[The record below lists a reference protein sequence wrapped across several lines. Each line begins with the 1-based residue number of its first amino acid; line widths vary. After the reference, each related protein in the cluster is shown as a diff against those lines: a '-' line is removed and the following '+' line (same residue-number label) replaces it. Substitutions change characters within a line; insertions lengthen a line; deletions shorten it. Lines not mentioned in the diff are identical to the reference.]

1 MATNGLVSIKPLAAP
16 PPAAVTASIP
26 VGPTADPGSAKIC
39 AMDVGSTTCKY
50 VLTTPS
56 GEILSQS
63 YERHNTKQAE
73 KVLEFLTRLE
83 SQFGYSPET
92 DRLFFT
98 GSGAGIIGPLVGAKF
113 VQEVVAVAA
122 SVDKFHPNVRFV
134 SEIGGEDMKTIFF
147 TGQGDAKSK
156 QVLMQSA
163 CSGGTGT
170 FIEKTARKLE
180 IPSEQLSR
188 MQYTGYTLH
197 KVSSKCGIFAEADS
211 NSLLKAGVPIEEIIA
226 SLFEAVVYQNLGTLT
241 RGNTPMPEILLL
253 GGPNLF
259 FKGLQ
264 EAWRHHLAK
273 LWKERKV
280 EFDKDNL
287 AALIK
292 VPDDALYYAAL
303 GCIEVSRRDD
313 PSVGVYKGSKKL
325 DWWIN
330 EGQYEEKKKQGRG
343 GLCKS
348 DADLQAFRD
357 EYTEPRNP
365 LEDAKK
371 AAAATAAAA
380 AIAHGNGH
388 ANGNGHSNGNGHVN
402 GNGNGNGNGH
412 VAPALSTQVAL
423 VAEKIKGVVIGCDF
437 GSTTAKAVC
446 LSPDKEIVFSCYAL
460 SKGNPIEDAKSLF
473 DQVRKALDGT
483 PILGTAITGYGKD
496 LLKGII
502 GADCAIV
509 ETIAH
514 ASAGLHFFPDADCIC
529 DVGGVDVKIMLL
541 NNGTVSDFRLNSQCS
556 SGNGAFLQ
564 GVAERFSIPLSEM
577 ADSAFRAQAMPQLS
591 MGCGVFLQSDIV
603 NQQRKGWQAEEI
615 LAALCAILPLN
626 VWIYA
631 GGLNNLSVV
640 GKKFILQGG
649 THKNLA
655 VVKTQV
661 DFIRS
666 KVPDA
671 DVVVHPFSGEAGAI
685 GAGLVCLDW
694 VEAGGQTKFRGFK
707 AIDELKYKS
716 TTAVDT
722 VCHWCPVNCQRSFI
736 DVELL
741 GAPGRTWSKIPLEAN
756 WERVIVNNSCPK
768 GLVEDINEMKAIKA
782 EIEKTKNAFPNVAD
796 LVRQEGFRRTTAT
809 A

>member
-1 MATNGLVSIKPLAAP
+1 MASNGFINIQPLAP
-16 PPAAVTASIP
+16 PPPMEIKVPIGVRAEA
-26 VGPTADPGSAKIC
+26 GDAKIM

-50 VLTTPS
+50 VLCTST
-56 GEILSQS
+56 GEVLSQA

-73 KVLEFLTRLE
+73 KVLDFLGRME
-83 SQFGYSPET
+83 KQFGLQPET
-92 DRLFFT
+92 DRVFFT
-98 GSGAGIIGPLVGAKF
+98 GSGAGIIAPFVGARL

-122 SVDKFHPNVRFV
+122 SVEKMHPKVRFV

-147 TGQGDAKSK
+147 TGEGDAKSK

-180 IPSEQLSR
+180 IPTELLAKMR
-188 MQYTGYTLH
+188 YTGYTLH

-211 NSLLKAGVPIEEIIA
+211 NGLLKAGIPVEEIIA
-226 SLFEAVVYQNLGTLT
+226 SLFEAVVYQNLASLT
-241 RGNTPMPEILLL
+241 RGNTPLPEILLL

-259 FKGLQ
+259 FSGLQ

-273 LWKERKV
+273 IWKERKV
-280 EFDKDNL
+280 DTGDL
-287 AALIK
+287 DPASLIK
-292 VPDDALYYAAL
+292 VPEDALYYAAL
-303 GCIEVSRRDD
+303 GCVEIGRRDAPEMGMYLGTD
-313 PSVGVYKGSKKL
+313 KL
-325 DWWIN
+325 KWWI
-330 EGQYEEKKKQGRG
+330 ETGQYEEKKKQGRG

-348 DADLQAFRD
+348 DSDLAAFKAEYSDTQAA
-357 EYTEPRNP
+357 PPNV
-365 LEDAKK
+365 
-371 AAAATAAAA
+371 
-380 AIAHGNGH
+380 N
-388 ANGNGHSNGNGHVN
+388 SNGNGHKKEVAEA
-402 GNGNGNGNGH
+402 GAGGVAVAE
-412 VAPALSTQVAL
+412 VAPAN
-423 VAEKIKGVVIGCDF
+423 EKMSRVVIGCDF
-437 GSTTAKAVC
+437 GSTTAKAV
-446 LSPDKEIVFSCYAL
+446 LITPEKEIVFSCYAL
-460 SKGNPIEDAKSLF
+460 SKGNPIEDAKILF
-473 DQVRKALDGT
+473 EQVRAVLGDGE
-483 PILGTAITGYGKD
+483 ILAVGITGYGKD
-496 LLKGII
+496 LLKGIL
-502 GADCAIV
+502 GADCPIV

-564 GVAERFSIPLSEM
+564 GVAERFGIPLSEM
-577 ADSAFRAQAMPQLS
+577 ADGAFKAQAMPQLS

-615 LAALCAILPLN
+615 LAGLCAILPLN

-640 GKKFILQGG
+640 GKKYILQGG

-671 DVVVHPFSGEAGAI
+671 DVVVHPYSGEAGAI
-685 GAGLVCLDW
+685 GAALVSLDW
-694 VEAGGQTKFRGFK
+694 YDAGGKTKFRGF
-707 AIDELKYKS
+707 DEIQKLQYKS
-716 TTAVDT
+716 TTSLET
-722 VCHWCPVNCQRSFI
+722 VCHWCPVTCQRSFI

-741 GAPGRTWSKIPLEAN
+741 GSGGRPWSKVPLTTG

-768 GLVEDINEMKAIKA
+768 GLVEDVNEMKVIKA
-782 EIEKTKNAFPNVAD
+782 EIEKTKNAFPNIAD
-796 LVRQEGFRRTTAT
+796 MVRKEAFRRAT
-809 A
+809 V